1 MPFCVNIVEDAPM
14 RIKAA
19 TALILM
25 CLSTSPSLAQ
35 WSPERPIRV
44 VTPCVAGSS
53 YDSIMRMLAEPMSQ
67 SLKQQ
72 VVVDNRAGASGIIGA
87 DIVAKAA
94 PDGHTL
100 AFLGDNH
107 LIFPAIGK
115 STPYDL
121 FTDFAPI
128 MRVAKLDNV
137 VVSHFSLPAQNLK
150 ELIALFKANP
160 GKYKFGSGG
169 PAGTTHL
176 AGERFALMA
185 GVSILHVPYK
195 GGATA
200 MTGMLGNEVNMMI
213 ANMVV
218 IKPHVQSGRLR
229 AYAVAAGKRSEHLPG
244 VPSTAEAGLPGL
256 EVPQFYAMF
265 APARTPARV
274 LTRVES
280 DLKHILASPAVR
292 TRIESQGADVAL
304 SNPQELAVF
313 LKEQLTGYRKTAL
326 AAGIKAE

>member
-1 MPFCVNIVEDAPM
+1 
-14 RIKAA
+14 
-19 TALILM
+19 
-25 CLSTSPSLAQ
+25 
-35 WSPERPIRV
+35 
-44 VTPCVAGSS
+44 
-53 YDSIMRMLAEPMSQ
+53 MRMLAEPLSQ
-67 SLKQQ
+67 SLRQQ

-87 DIVAKAA
+87 DMVAKAA

-115 STPYDL
+115 ATPYDL
-121 FTDFAPI
+121 FRDFAPI

-137 VVSHFSLPAQNLK
+137 VVSHASLPAQTLK

-169 PAGTTHL
+169 TAGTTHL

-185 GVSILHVPYK
+185 GVEILHVPYK
-195 GGATA
+195 GGGTA
-200 MTGMLGNEVNMMI
+200 VTGMLGNEVNMMI

-218 IKPHVQSGRLR
+218 IKPHVASARLR
-229 AYAVAAGKRSEHLPG
+229 AYAVAASKRSDHLPG

-256 EVPQFYAMF
+256 EVPQFYALF
-265 APARTPARV
+265 APAKTPQRV
-274 LTRVES
+274 LSRIENDVKHTVTSPAFRTRV
-280 DLKHILASPAVR
+280 
-292 TRIESQGADVAL
+292 ESQGADVVS
-304 SNPQELAVF
+304 SNPKELAAF
-313 LKEQLTGYRKTAL
+313 LQEQLAGYRKTAQ

>member
-1 MPFCVNIVEDAPM
+1 MRVRELFTIVT
-14 RIKAA
+14 IGTAA
-19 TALILM
+19 LG
-25 CLSTSPSLAQ
+25 SPALAQ
-35 WSPERPIRV
+35 WAPERPIRA
-44 VTPCVAGSS
+44 VTPFVAGSS
-53 YDSIMRMLAEPMSQ
+53 YDSLMRMLAEPLGQ
-67 SLKQQ
+67 ALKQQ
-72 VVVDNRAGASGIIGA
+72 VVVDNRAGATGIIGA

-115 STPYDL
+115 PTPYDL
-121 FTDFAPI
+121 FRDFAPI

-137 VVSHFSLPAQNLK
+137 VVSHASLPAQSLK
-150 ELIALFKANP
+150 ELIALFKGNP

-169 PAGTTHL
+169 HAGTTHL

-195 GGATA
+195 GGGTA
-200 MTGMLGNEVNMMI
+200 VTGMLGNEVNMMI

-229 AYAVAAGKRSEHLPG
+229 AYAVAANKRSEHLPG

-256 EVPQFYAMF
+256 EVPQFYALF
-265 APARTPARV
+265 APARTPPHALNR
-274 LTRVES
+274 LETELRQ
-280 DLKHILASPAVR
+280 ILASPAFR
-292 TRIESQGADVAL
+292 TRVETQGADVVESHPA
-304 SNPQELAVF
+304 ELATF
-313 LKEQLTGYRKTAL
+313 LRQQLEAYRKTAQ
-326 AAGIKAE
+326 AAGIKAD

>member
-1 MPFCVNIVEDAPM
+1 MRTGIVTAMFCLF
-14 RIKAA
+14 
-19 TALILM
+19 ALP
-25 CLSTSPSLAQ
+25 SPVFAQ
-35 WSPERPIRV
+35 GQWTPERPIRV
-44 VTPCVAGSS
+44 VLPFVPGSS
-53 YDSIMRMLAEPMSQ
+53 YDSIMRMLAEPLGQ
-67 SLKQQ
+67 ALKQA

-107 LIFPAIGK
+107 LIFPAIGRP
-115 STPYDL
+115 TPYDL
-121 FTDFAPI
+121 FRDFAPL

-137 VVSHFSLPAQNLK
+137 VVSHASLPAQTLK

-169 PAGTTHL
+169 QAGTTHL
-176 AGERFALMA
+176 AGELFALMA

-195 GGATA
+195 GGSTA
-200 MTGMLGNEVNMMI
+200 VTGMLGNEVNMMI

-218 IKPHVQSGRLR
+218 IKPLVASGRLR
-229 AYAVAAGKRSEHLPG
+229 AYAVAANKRSDHLPG

-256 EVPQFYAMF
+256 EVPQFYALF
-265 APARTPARV
+265 APARTPGAVMMRLENELKQIV
-274 LTRVES
+274 TSPAFRTRVE
-280 DLKHILASPAVR
+280 A
-292 TRIESQGADVAL
+292 QGADIV
-304 SNPQELAVF
+304 SSDPRELAAF
-313 LKEQLTGYRKTAL
+313 LKTQLAGYRKTAL